1 MNQSHPFHLG
11 IGLAGTG
18 YAAKLRAEALMTD
31 ARAKLVAIAGHDF
44 ERTQLFSQTYQ
55 AIAYPSWQDL
65 LNRPDIDL
73 VMIAT
78 INQDHGKIARAALQ
92 AGKHVVIEYP
102 LALDPAEA
110 QEAIALARVQN
121 KLLHVEHIELLGG
134 VHQALKASLPL
145 IGRVFYA
152 RYATIKPERPAPQR
166 WSYHYDQFGFPL
178 VGALSRLHRLI
189 DLFGHVTHV
198 TCQAQFW
205 PPDSRSPISDPQFP
219 IPDFQSPSSYYTS
232 CLCTA
237 HLYFQTGLLAEVTY
251 GKGAAL
257 WEAERK
263 FTVHGDQ
270 GALVMDGDQGRLI
283 TAAGSQAIAVS
294 GRQGLFARDTA
305 MVLDH
310 LLAGVPLYITP
321 EASLY
326 TLKVADATR
335 RAAATGQTIALE

>member
-1 MNQSHPFHLG
+1 MNQSHSVNLG

-18 YAAKLRAEALMTD
+18 YAAKLRAEALMTE

-73 VMIAT
+73 VIIAT

-102 LALDPAEA
+102 LALDLAEA
-110 QEAIALARVQN
+110 QETIALAKAQN

-145 IGRVFYA
+145 VGKVFYA

-189 DLFGHVTHV
+189 DLFGAVTHV

-205 PPDSRSPISDPQFP
+205 TPDSRSPI
-219 IPDFQSPSSYYTS
+219 SYYTS

-237 HLYFQTGLLAEVTY
+237 HLHFQTGLLAEVTY

-263 FTVHGDQ
+263 FAMHGDQ
-270 GALVMDGDQGRLI
+270 GALVMDADQGRLI
-283 TAAGSQAIAVS
+283 TAAGSQAIAVG
-294 GRQGLFARDTA
+294 GRRGLFARDTA
-305 MVLDH
+305 MVIDH
-310 LLAGVPLYITP
+310 LLAGTPLYITP

-335 RAAATGQTIALE
+335 RAAETRQTIAIE